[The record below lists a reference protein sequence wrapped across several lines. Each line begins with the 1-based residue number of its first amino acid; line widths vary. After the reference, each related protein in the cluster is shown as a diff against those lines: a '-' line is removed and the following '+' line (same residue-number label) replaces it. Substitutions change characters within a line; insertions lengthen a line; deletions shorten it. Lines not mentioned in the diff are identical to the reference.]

1 MRKHRNPLHRGIS
14 AKAQEASLMHP
25 ARSPQ
30 DRCCLIVH
38 GISADGTGTLTT
50 GLAVR
55 RGRNGLA
62 SCQSA
67 CHSSDEPRAGSADLH
82 TDHSVV
88 REPHI
93 QKTPC
98 GHMAAS
104 AVVCGRPGV
113 AIESPKRQCHATH
126 ACITHLMVCIHHP
139 VWMYACV
146 VYVHTHPSHVWV
158 CSPVLGS
165 PVLGFPVL
173 GSQI

>member
-1 MRKHRNPLHRGIS
+1 MHRGIS
-14 AKAQEASLMHP
+14 AKAQEASLMYP

-30 DRCCLIVH
+30 DRCCLFIH
-38 GISADGTGTLTT
+38 GISADGTGTLAT

-104 AVVCGRPGV
+104 AVVCGRPEAGM
-113 AIESPKRQCHATH
+113 ETPKGSTMPLMHASHTSW
-126 ACITHLMVCIHHP
+126 CVCTIP
-139 VWMYACV
+139 CGMSACV
-146 VYVHTHPSHVWV
+146 VYVYTHPSHTHTHTHMIACGVGVWV
-158 CSPVLGS
+158 CE
-165 PVLGFPVL
+165 
-173 GSQI
+173 

>member
-14 AKAQEASLMHP
+14 AKAQEASLMYP

-30 DRCCLIVH
+30 DRCCLFIH
-38 GISADGTGTLTT
+38 GISADGTGTLAT

-98 GHMAAS
+98 GHMATPV
-104 AVVCGRPGV
+104 VVCGRPERALRPQKAVPYHSCVHHIPHGMS
-113 AIESPKRQCHATH
+113 AIPCGMCT
-126 ACITHLMVCIHHP
+126 
-139 VWMYACV
+139 CV
-146 VYVHTHPSHVWV
+146 VYVHTHPSHTHTFIH
-158 CSPVLGS
+158 PNAT
-165 PVLGFPVL
+165 
-173 GSQI
+173 

>member
-1 MRKHRNPLHRGIS
+1 MHRGIS

-25 ARSPQ
+25 ARPPQ
-30 DRCCLIVH
+30 LWDGRCCLFIH

-82 TDHSVV
+82 ADHSVM

-104 AVVCGRPGV
+104 AVVCGRPE
-113 AIESPKRQCHATH
+113 ATIESPKGSAMPLMHASHTSWCVYIIPCECMHVSCMCTH
-126 ACITHLMVCIHHP
+126 TL
-139 VWMYACV
+139 
-146 VYVHTHPSHVWV
+146 HTHKTRDA
-158 CSPVLGS
+158 SPRARACDVRANA
-165 PVLGFPVL
+165 
-173 GSQI
+173 

>member
-1 MRKHRNPLHRGIS
+1 
-14 AKAQEASLMHP
+14 MHP

-30 DRCCLIVH
+30 DRCCLFIH

-55 RGRNGLA
+55 RGQNGLA

-67 CHSSDEPRAGSADLH
+67 CHSSDEPRVGSADLH
-82 TDHSVV
+82 ADHSVV

-104 AVVCGRPGV
+104 AVVCGRPKV
-113 AIESPKRQCHATH
+113 AIESPKGSAMPLMHAPHTSWCVYIIPCECMHVSCMCTH
-126 ACITHLMVCIHHP
+126 TL
-139 VWMYACV
+139 
-146 VYVHTHPSHVWV
+146 HTHTHTHKTNIGGPARSWLTESRQRTSF
-158 CSPVLGS
+158 CKSQMLVL
-165 PVLGFPVL
+165 
-173 GSQI
+173 

>member
-1 MRKHRNPLHRGIS
+1 MHRGIS

-25 ARSPQ
+25 ARPPQ
-30 DRCCLIVH
+30 LWDGRCCLFIH

-104 AVVCGRPGV
+104 AVVCGRPERPLRVQKAVPCHSCMHHTPHGV
-113 AIESPKRQCHATH
+113 YTLSRVD
-126 ACITHLMVCIHHP
+126 VCMCRVCAHTP
-139 VWMYACV
+139 FT
-146 VYVHTHPSHVWV
+146 HTHTHTNTHGSEWAHVLYKIHRM
-158 CSPVLGS
+158 CVL
-165 PVLGFPVL
+165 
-173 GSQI
+173 